1 MTHSTTT
8 VAALLDT
15 ATADLGLYKMPSRET
30 FRVYLNDCL
39 ARLFSEYIAER
50 ACLSLDGQ
58 GSEIPFSTL
67 TGALGAPVC
76 CEDVIAVV
84 YEGGVS
90 AAYLTPDAF
99 AAVGSGAGVP
109 TYTLTDTALR
119 LSAGAAGATLVYTLR
134 PKRYGEAE
142 EGEPLP
148 LPEEHLPLLAAY
160 VRGEAYKSVND
171 DALAAKWLGEYNGR
185 LVQLGRYLDDLRAR
199 RGGGGS
205 V

>member
-8 VAALLDT
+8 VAALLNT
-15 ATADLGLYKMPSRET
+15 ASADLGLYKMPTREA
-30 FRVYLNDCL
+30 FRTYLNDCL

-50 ACLSLDGQ
+50 ACLPLDGK
-58 GSEIPFSTL
+58 GTEIALSTL

-76 CEDVIAVV
+76 REDVLSVV

-90 AAYLTPDAF
+90 AAYLAPDAF
-99 AAVGSGAGVP
+99 SAVGTDAATP

-119 LSAGAAGATLVYTLR
+119 LSAAGAGATLVYTLR
-134 PKRYGEAE
+134 PRRYSETE
-142 EGEPLP
+142 EGEVLP
-148 LPEEHLPLLAAY
+148 LPEEHLPLLIAY
-160 VRGEAYKSVND
+160 VRGEAYKSLND
-171 DALAAKWLGEYNGR
+171 DGLAIKWLGEYNER
-185 LVQLGRYLDDLRAR
+185 LAQLGRYLEDLRAR